1 MLARNAPGGVG
12 RACESGAMASD
23 RTTLVILGASGDLT
37 SRLLL
42 PGIATLLRTQPR
54 RSLEIVGA
62 DLRDLGQ
69 DEWRSRVQT
78 AMDAVGELGASA
90 QHAVDTTRYVAS
102 DATDPA
108 ALRDLLSSI
117 ECDRLV
123 LYFAL
128 PPAVSRMV
136 CEALAEVGAPEGT
149 ILAVEKPFGSGLEDA
164 RELNALVQRIVPED
178 QIFRIDHFLG
188 LYTVL
193 NVLGMRFANRILAPL
208 WDRDSIERVEIV
220 YDETVALEGRAGYY
234 DRAGALRDMIQSHLL
249 QVLAIIAIE
258 PPASIDARDLRDAIG
273 QVLRAARVVEP
284 AHDARRARYAAG
296 TIGERQVPDYVGEE
310 GVDASRRTET
320 LAEVTVH
327 VDNQRWAGVPFV
339 LRSGKAMGRIRKQAI
354 VHFRE
359 PAHVPRG
366 FGGRSAPDRLVLD
379 FRPDS
384 FALHITTNGKGDPFT
399 LEQSVLRGEL
409 GGGQLEPYGEVLAS
423 ILDGDP
429 RLAVRADA
437 AEECWRIVDPVLR
450 AWSRDEAP
458 LAEYAAGSTGPTGWT
473 TNG

>member
-1 MLARNAPGGVG
+1 
-12 RACESGAMASD
+12 MASD

-42 PGIATLLRTQPR
+42 PGIATLLRAQPR

-69 DEWRSRVQT
+69 DEWRNRVQT
-78 AMDAVGELGASA
+78 AMAAAHRDGDAGELGATA
-90 QHAVDTTRYVAS
+90 QHVVDTTRYVAG
-102 DATDPA
+102 DATDPKALA
-108 ALRDLLSSI
+108 ALLASVD
-117 ECDRLV
+117 CDRLV

-128 PPAVSRMV
+128 PPHVSRKV
-136 CEALAEVGAPEGT
+136 CEALAEVGAPDGA
-149 ILAVEKPFGSGLEDA
+149 ILAIEKPFGSSLDEA

-193 NVLGMRFANRILAPL
+193 NLLGMRFANRILAPL
-208 WDRDSIERVEIV
+208 WDRDSIEQVEIL

-234 DRAGALRDMIQSHLL
+234 DTAGALRDMIQSHLL
-249 QVLAIIAIE
+249 QVLALVAIE
-258 PPASIDARDLRDAIG
+258 PPASVDARDLRDAVG
-273 QVLRAARVVEP
+273 QVLRAARVVDP
-284 AHDARRARYAAG
+284 AKDARRARYTAG
-296 TIGERQVPDYVGEE
+296 AIGDREVPDYASEG
-310 GVDASRRTET
+310 GVDAARGTET

-339 LRSGKAMGRIRKQAI
+339 LRSGKAMGRVRKQAVI
-354 VHFRE
+354 HFRE

-366 FGGRSAPDRLVLD
+366 FGGRTSADRLVLD

-384 FALHITTNGKGDPFT
+384 FAIHLTTNGKGDPFT

-437 AEECWRIVDPVLR
+437 AEECWRIVEPVLR
-450 AWSRDEAP
+450 AWANDEVP
-458 LAEYAAGSTGPTGWT
+458 LAEYEAGGAGPRGWRS
-473 TNG
+473 NGASKG

>member
-1 MLARNAPGGVG
+1 
-12 RACESGAMASD
+12 MAAET
-23 RTTLVILGASGDLT
+23 TTLLILGASGDLT

-42 PGIATLLRTQPR
+42 PGIATLLRAQPR

-69 DEWRSRVQT
+69 DEWRARVAT
-78 AMDAVGELGASA
+78 AMDAAGELGAPA
-90 QHAVDTTRYVAS
+90 QHVVDTTRYVAG

-108 ALRDLLSSI
+108 ALRALLESV

-149 ILAVEKPFGSGLEDA
+149 ILAIEKPFGSSLEDA

-208 WDRDSIERVEIV
+208 WDRDSIERVEIL
-220 YDETVALEGRAGYY
+220 YDESVALEGRAGYY

-249 QVLAIIAIE
+249 QVLALVAIE
-258 PPASIDARDLRDAIG
+258 PPASVGARDLRDAIG
-273 QVLRAARVVEP
+273 QVLRSASVVDP
-284 AHDARRARYAAG
+284 VQDARRARYVAG
-296 TIGERQVPDYVGEE
+296 AIGEREVPDYASEE
-310 GVDASRRTET
+310 GVDPSRRTET

-327 VDNQRWAGVPFV
+327 VDNQRWSGVPFV
-339 LRSGKAMGRIRKQAI
+339 LRSGKALGTLRKQAI

-359 PAHVPRG
+359 PSFVPRG
-366 FGGRSAPDRLVLD
+366 FGGRNSADRLVLD

-384 FALHITTNGKGDPFT
+384 FAIHLTTNGKGDPFT

-437 AEECWRIVDPVLR
+437 AEECWRIVEPVLE
-450 AWSRDEAP
+450 AWAATDAP
-458 LAEYAAGSTGPTGWT
+458 LAEYRAGSGGPEGWS